1 MVTMTPSALSKLK
14 ALILEHPEDPV
25 VRLTVQDVEETRLA
39 ISISLESEPQ
49 SDDHVQEHDGVTV
62 AVEGR
67 SAARMDGA
75 ILDYVE
81 PKGFTFLHP
90 GHGGDDLLR
99 VISSN

>member
-1 MVTMTPSALSKLK
+1 MTPSALSKLK
-14 ALILEHPEDPV
+14 ALILEHPDDPV
-25 VRLTVQDVEETRLA
+25 VRFTVEDVDETRLA

-49 SDDHVQEHDGVTV
+49 TDDHVREHDGLTV

-67 SAARMDGA
+67 SATRMDGV

-81 PKGFTFLHP
+81 PEGFTFRHP
-90 GHGGDDLLR
+90 GHGNDDLLR

>member
-1 MVTMTPSALSKLK
+1 MTPTALSKLK

-25 VRLTVQDVEETRLA
+25 VRFTVQDVDETRLA
-39 ISISLESEPQ
+39 INIALESEPLA
-49 SDDHVQEHDGVTV
+49 DDHVQEHDGLTV
-62 AVEGR
+62 AIEGR
-67 SAARMDGA
+67 SAARMDGV

-81 PKGFTFLHP
+81 PEGFTFLHP